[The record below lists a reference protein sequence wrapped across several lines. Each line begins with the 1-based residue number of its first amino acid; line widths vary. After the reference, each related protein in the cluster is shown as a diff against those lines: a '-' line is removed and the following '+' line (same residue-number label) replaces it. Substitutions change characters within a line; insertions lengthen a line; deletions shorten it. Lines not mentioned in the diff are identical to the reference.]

1 MKWITLLF
9 SYISFS
15 TSFITFMLLHTRN
28 RERERELE
36 PTPTST
42 LNVTL
47 ILTAKRC
54 PHPYCQNFPT
64 RFLSFSFS
72 FPLFLLNLQ
81 SPKARFMQI
90 KLASIKTEVLSY
102 RFVELCHQ
110 SSIFLCDQSVGK
122 TSFAFYTKHTAEAT
136 QVPCSFM

>member
-1 MKWITLLF
+1 MNYT
-9 SYISFS
+9 
-15 TSFITFMLLHTRN
+15 FIFLHFIFNLTYHTHALTHPRE

-42 LNVTL
+42 PNVTL

-54 PHPYCQNFPT
+54 PHPHCQNFPT

-72 FPLFLLNLQ
+72 FPLFLLNLR
-81 SPKARFMQI
+81 SPKARFVQI
-90 KLASIKTEVLSY
+90 KLASIKTEVLSC
-102 RFVELCHQ
+102 RFVDLCHQ

-122 TSFAFYTKHTAEAT
+122 TSFASYTKHTAEAT